1 VTNSHRNHP
10 SSYPATP
17 AGSRALAAH
26 LRNDHGIKEAVYRRL
41 VEDHAAHS
49 AMHAAAHENGAA
61 MEVRIEQDAGNG
73 RVLVTA
79 ASGVGEISYT
89 MAGETAEFVHVTPA
103 DAFTWRGRRYR
114 GTVMLVRADFT
125 PARGYAWMLTDDGRG
140 LTATRAAYSAIS
152 AAVSEAVAAHVTA
165 HPEVVTEGIR
175 ADARFRAGQVAD
187 RIAAAEEELAALRAE
202 HARLL
207 ETGGEQ

>member
-1 VTNSHRNHP
+1 MTSSLDQHLA
-10 SSYPATP
+10 SYPCTAV
-17 AGSRALAAH
+17 GSRALAGH
-26 LRNDHGIKEAVYRRL
+26 LRDDHGKAVYTSPY
-41 VEDHAAHS
+41 EDHAAHS

-61 MEVRIEQDAGNG
+61 MEARIEEDAGNG

-79 ASGVGEISYT
+79 ASGAGEVTYT

-114 GTVMLVRADFT
+114 GTVILRRADFT
-125 PARGYAWMLTDDGRG
+125 PARDYAWMLTDDGRG
-140 LTATRAAYSAIS
+140 RTATRAAYSAVA

-175 ADARFRAGQVAD
+175 AAARFRAGQVAA
-187 RIAAAEEELAALRAE
+187 RIAAAEKELAVLRTE

>member
-1 VTNSHRNHP
+1 MTSSLDKHLA
-10 SSYPATP
+10 SYPCTA

-26 LRNDHGIKEAVYRRL
+26 LRDDHGKAVYTSPY
-41 VEDHAAHS
+41 EDHAVHS
-49 AMHAAAHENGAA
+49 AMHAAAHENEAA
-61 MEVRIEQDAGNG
+61 GEATIRQDAGNG

-79 ASGVGEISYT
+79 ASPVGEVTYT

-103 DAFTWRGRRYR
+103 DAFTCRGRRYR
-114 GTVMLVRADFT
+114 GTVMLSRADFA

-152 AAVSEAVAAHVTA
+152 AAVSEAVEAHAAA

-175 ADARFRAGQVAD
+175 AAARFRAGQVAGQ
-187 RIAAAEEELAALRAE
+187 IAAAEKALALLRAE

-207 ETGGEQ
+207 GTAGGEQ